1 MNQDGKNQSLPGYL
15 ASEQSGALGGAALGA
30 GGLAAG
36 AAGVLGI
43 RGLGRAGHMLLGTN
57 TGRALMQ
64 QANAADR
71 SGLRHAFGGFRGSN
85 AGALDDLAKYQT
97 ARSNATNKLNVDDAM
112 DEYKKELGIGG
123 YGLDPAD
130 AAHMRANLENT
141 TEVTK
146 SNKGWL
152 GGIGERADL
161 YKRMRDAELSGYGDT
176 LKAGLRGAG
185 TGAAAGLGAYG
196 YSKDFDIDNMSATG
210 ALTSAL
216 TGGLAG
222 GFLNSKGHLQ
232 NYGKAFLSRGDTARE
247 QFAQQLA
254 KSPKL
259 RQQELMRYA
268 DDLAANGDIAG
279 ANDIRAKVRA
289 VQTGT
294 ARAAENSLAVVDGN
308 IKFISGQGAGK
319 TNLNVSGSI
328 AKDLGARD
336 PEMVSQQINK
346 SINLLGKDKETVTS
360 VLANGGP
367 EAEQMSEILNAHSK
381 QLVNISNKA
390 QDEIAEA
397 VRLQGM
403 QSSKNYNALGGL
415 PGAGGAMKPEYLMQQ
430 PAMKQLAKN
439 ISSGATVDNAAIM
452 DALKKSGIT
461 MPDDELAQMANGL
474 NNNFK
479 AIGDK
484 VRTNLD
490 DASNSMQM
498 NIRSTG
504 TNIAAESHNKA
515 IGKLDSAFE
524 RAKSV
529 YPQEQLT
536 KFQAEAN
543 DYIELLNK
551 QGPDGQREAR
561 KIMSDMQKAL
571 DAGDS
576 ANLDALTTKYQT
588 EVDNLAAGVSGF
600 TKAREGVVNSA
611 RKALKG
617 NSMSDDFADNIKQ
630 YLPSGSSQEAVVDN
644 LSNMQSSSAR
654 NAYMSGSVKNIKS
667 DDFDSVHELAT
678 TLNVNPNLDAT
689 AMSKLTSSNPQEVL
703 NNLKSLDPKQL
714 NMAISGDPKAL
725 AKVNGLMGGNLDAAD
740 LKNLNNNLKA
750 YQNDIDTAI
759 KKSKD
764 DIANEAKSGNSALG
778 INPRNIATRRKVTMD
793 DEGLDSARRSAT
805 EAPVLNAKTPV
816 ADDGVNA
823 RGFANPYLMT
833 GLGLG
838 GLGLG
843 GYYATRPV
851 SPTSAPVQN
860 PEE

>member
-1 MNQDGKNQSLPGYL
+1 
-15 ASEQSGALGGAALGA
+15 
-30 GGLAAG
+30 
-36 AAGVLGI
+36 
-43 RGLGRAGHMLLGTN
+43 
-57 TGRALMQ
+57 
-64 QANAADR
+64 
-71 SGLRHAFGGFRGSN
+71 
-85 AGALDDLAKYQT
+85 
-97 ARSNATNKLNVDDAM
+97 
-112 DEYKKELGIGG
+112 
-123 YGLDPAD
+123 
-130 AAHMRANLENT
+130 
-141 TEVTK
+141 
-146 SNKGWL
+146 
-152 GGIGERADL
+152 
-161 YKRMRDAELSGYGDT
+161 
-176 LKAGLRGAG
+176 
-185 TGAAAGLGAYG
+185 
-196 YSKDFDIDNMSATG
+196 
-210 ALTSAL
+210 
-216 TGGLAG
+216 
-222 GFLNSKGHLQ
+222 
-232 NYGKAFLSRGDTARE
+232 
-247 QFAQQLA
+247 
-254 KSPKL
+254 
-259 RQQELMRYA
+259 
-268 DDLAANGDIAG
+268 
-279 ANDIRAKVRA
+279 
-289 VQTGT
+289 
-294 ARAAENSLAVVDGN
+294 
-308 IKFISGQGAGK
+308 
-319 TNLNVSGSI
+319 
-328 AKDLGARD
+328 
-336 PEMVSQQINK
+336 
-346 SINLLGKDKETVTS
+346 
-360 VLANGGP
+360 
-367 EAEQMSEILNAHSK
+367 
-381 QLVNISNKA
+381 
-390 QDEIAEA
+390 
-397 VRLQGM
+397 M
-403 QSSKNYNALGGL
+403 QSSKNYKAMGGL

-439 ISSGATVDNAAIM
+439 ISSGAPVDNAAIM

-551 QGPDGQREAR
+551 KGPDGQREAR

-576 ANLDALTTKYQT
+576 TKLDALTQQYQT
-588 EVDNLAAGVSGF
+588 QVDNLASGVSGF

-630 YLPSGSSQEAVVDN
+630 YLPPNSPQAAVVDN

-667 DDFDSVHELAT
+667 DDFDSVHELAD
-678 TLNVNPNLDAT
+678 TLGVNPNLDAT
-689 AMSKLTSSNPQEVL
+689 AVGKLGGSSPQEVL
-703 NNLKSLDPKQL
+703 NNLRSLDPRQL

-725 AKVNGLMGGNLDAAD
+725 AKVNSLMGGTLDAAD
-740 LKNLNNNLKA
+740 LKNLNNNLKT
-750 YQNDIDTAI
+750 YQNDIDIAI
-759 KKSKD
+759 KTSKD
-764 DIANEAKSGNSALG
+764 AIANEAQKGKSALG
-778 INPRNIATRRKVTMD
+778 INPRNIATRQKVTMD
-793 DEGLDSARRSAT
+793 DEGLASARRSAT

-823 RGFANPYLMT
+823 RGFANPYVMT

-851 SPTSAPVQN
+851 SPTSAPV
-860 PEE
+860 EEQK